1 LNNPYSDV
9 WLNVQK
15 SAEAIVPG
23 RGMSLE
29 EGSTNGAGRAE
40 QRESWEREESRAVQ
54 RKQKMAEAGC
64 PLWDRVEPE
73 GTMGAPSTEIHK
85 TANTDSANGREPER
99 NLLEAILNVNNMFD
113 AQERVVANRG
123 SAGIDGMAVGELNDY
138 LIKHYLELSESIRG
152 GWYKPKPVKRVEI
165 PKPDGGKRLLG
176 VPTVI
181 DRMVQ
186 QAMVQILQPIFERTF
201 TDSSYG
207 FRPKRN
213 AHQAIQRAKKY
224 YEEGYT
230 YVVDLDLEK
239 YFDTVNHDLL
249 IKMVRETVKDEAV
262 IGLIRKFLKSG
273 VMVDG
278 LVSQTEQ
285 GTPQGGN
292 LSPLLSNIY
301 LTKFD
306 LMLEERGHKF
316 VRYADD
322 CNIYV
327 KSPRAAERVMAGCIK
342 FLEGKLKLK
351 VNRKKSTTGSPKKL
365 KFLGFSLYRWKG
377 RIGIRVHEKPQG
389 RLKERLKTM
398 TSRKRGGS
406 IEQIFGEIT
415 RLINGWLAYYRIADM
430 KMYLQGISE
439 WLRRRMR
446 QIYWKRWKRLR
457 TRHDNLVQLGVPSPK
472 AWQWAN
478 TRKGYWCI
486 AGSWILTTTLN
497 NRYFEKLGFPDILKR
512 YEELRER
519 AKRTE
524 MLHGIC

>member
-1 LNNPYSDV
+1 
-9 WLNVQK
+9 
-15 SAEAIVPG
+15 
-23 RGMSLE
+23 M
-29 EGSTNGAGRAE
+29 
-40 QRESWEREESRAVQ
+40 Q
-54 RKQKMAEAGC
+54 RKQKTDKSGC
-64 PLWDRVEPE
+64 SVEDRVEPKE
-73 GTMGAPSTEIHK
+73 PQRAHSIKLRK
-85 TANTDSANGREPER
+85 TATGDSAIGCESGR
-99 NLLEAILNVNNMFD
+99 NLLEAILSLNNMFD
-113 AQERVVANRG
+113 AQERVVRNRG
-123 SAGIDGMAVGELNDY
+123 SAGIDGMTVDELQDY
-138 LIKHYLELSESIRG
+138 LIKNYLELCKSIRG
-152 GWYKPKPVKRVEI
+152 GWYKPSPVKRVEI

-186 QAMVQILQPIFERTF
+186 QAMVQVLQPIFEQTF
-201 TDSSYG
+201 SDSSYG

-213 AHQAIQRAKKY
+213 AHQAIQRARKY

-262 IGLIRKFLKSG
+262 ISLIRKFLKSG

-327 KSPRAAERVMAGCIK
+327 KSPRAAERVMEGCIR

-351 VNRKKSTTGSPKKL
+351 VNRKKSTTGSPAKL
-365 KFLGFSLYRWKG
+365 KFLGFCLYRRKEEY
-377 RIGIRVHEKPQG
+377 RVRVHEKPLK
-389 RLKERLKTM
+389 RLRERLKAI
-398 TSRKRGGS
+398 TSRKRGGN
-406 IEQIFGEIT
+406 IERILAEIT

-430 KMYLQGISE
+430 KMYLHRISE
-439 WLRRRMR
+439 WLRKRIR
-446 QIYWKRWKRLR
+446 QIHWKRWKRIR
-457 TRHDNLVQLGVPSPK
+457 TKHDNLVQLGVADSK
-472 AWQWAN
+472 AWEWAN
-478 TRKGYWCI
+478 TRKGYWRI
-486 AGSWILTTTLN
+486 SGSWILTTTLT
-497 NRYFEKLGFPDILKR
+497 NRYLETLGFPNILKR

-519 AKRTE
+519 AKRLE